1 MKKITIAVLCLFMI
15 GMTANA
21 QLKFGLKGGLTL
33 AKMEFEDDEGKNTKF
48 NTGFHIGALV
58 ALDLPLGL
66 EFETGL
72 YLNQKGFKI
81 EESFE
86 GETFTMS
93 IVPLYIDVPLKLNY
107 KIEAGPAAIFFGA
120 GPTISYGIGGKYK
133 FEGMGEEESED
144 ISWGNDEEE
153 DDFKPLDLGIGIQL
167 GVRFSKI
174 QVSASYDMGLSNINT
189 YEDFVIKNKPVIGVS
204 AAFIF

>member
-21 QLKFGLKGGLTL
+21 QLKFGIKGGLTL
-33 AKMEFEDDEGKNTKF
+33 AKMDIEDFGDEVDMKF
-48 NTGFHIGALV
+48 NTGFHIGALI
-58 ALDLPLGL
+58 ALDLPMGL

-72 YLNQKGFKI
+72 YLNQKGFKV

-86 GETFTMS
+86 GETIKMS

-120 GPTISYGIGGKYK
+120 GPTISYGVGGKYK
-133 FEGMGEEESED
+133 MEGFGEEESED
-144 ISWGNDEEE
+144 INWGDSED
-153 DDFKPLDLGIGIQL
+153 DDFKPLDLGLGLQL
-167 GVRFSKI
+167 GVKFSKI
-174 QVSASYDMGLSNINT
+174 QVSASYDMGLTDINT
-189 YEDFVIKNKPVIGVS
+189 WEDSYIKNKPVIGLS
-204 AAFIF
+204 AAIIF